1 MNTCKVTVIIPT
13 YNRLAKLLETLDKIL
28 NCNPRPDEIIIH
40 IDGNDNTTEEELK
53 SRNFQTVKI
62 IKSSIQVGPG
72 GGRNLAIT
80 HATNPIIASF
90 DDDSYPLDTNYFE
103 RLTKIF
109 DSFPTAAIFL
119 AKIFHLHETILPAK
133 PTSRWVSDFIGCGC
147 AYRKEVFQQT
157 TGYVNL
163 PVAYGMEEVDLSL
176 RLHHMRWGIL
186 ESSWLRV
193 FHNTQL
199 EHHNNPRITAAS
211 IANLILLAYL
221 RYPIL
226 FCWLGIGQC
235 LSRIFWLIRYG
246 RTSGI
251 VEGLFLIPKL
261 IRQYHHQR
269 QPISAKSLLSYLHLR
284 RNTLPVSSEMILPS

>member
-1 MNTCKVTVIIPT
+1 MNTCKISVIIPT
-13 YNRLAKLLETLDKIL
+13 YNRLSQLLETVEKIL
-28 NCNPRPDEIIIH
+28 ECNPCPNEIIIH
-40 IDGNDNTTEEELK
+40 IDGNDITTEPGLK
-53 SRNFQTVKI
+53 NLNLPSIKI
-62 IKSSIQVGPG
+62 IKSSVQVGPG
-72 GGRNLAIT
+72 GGRNIAIV
-80 HATNPIIASF
+80 HANNPIIASF
-90 DDDSYPLDTNYFE
+90 DDDSYPLDTDYFE
-103 RLTKIF
+103 RLTNLF
-109 DSFPTAAIFL
+109 NSFPTAAVI
-119 AKIFHLHETILPAK
+119 AASIFHINETITPAQL
-133 PTSRWVSDFIGCGC
+133 TGTWVSNFIGCGC

-176 RLHHMRWGIL
+176 RLHDMGWSIL

-211 IANLILLAYL
+211 IANQILLAYL

-235 LSRIFWLIRYG
+235 MSRIFWLIRHG

-261 IRQYHHQR
+261 IRQYHQQR
-269 QPISAKSLLSYLHLR
+269 QPISAKSLVSYLYLR
-284 RNTLPVSSEMILPS
+284 RNTLPVSSEKILLS